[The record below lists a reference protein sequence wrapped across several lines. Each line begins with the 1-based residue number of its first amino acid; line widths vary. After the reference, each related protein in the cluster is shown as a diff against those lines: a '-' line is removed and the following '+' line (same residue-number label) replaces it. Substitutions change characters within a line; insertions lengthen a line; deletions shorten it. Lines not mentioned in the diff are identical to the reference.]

1 MSSLWPFLK
10 SPGEI
15 KSMADEKAALDA
27 LTATE
32 VNIRM
37 AQAEQKMY
45 SGGRLPDYR
54 PELMSRGRQVLYHLE
69 VTEIKNGLLLHI
81 SFSQPESPTIVYVES
96 IDKVGDALVAAI
108 VERRLT
114 R

>member
-45 SGGRLPDYR
+45 PGGRLPDY
-54 PELMSRGRQVLYHLE
+54 PPNLSPRGRQVVYHTE
-69 VTEIKNGLLLHI
+69 VSEIENGFLLHI
-81 SFSQPESPTIVYVES
+81 AFGQGELTKITYVES